1 LAIGSP
7 LRRLLPG
14 CRYRFPERSRQAARL
29 SVQGKF
35 YNEVVERIAAK
46 AIAMLREK
54 NYLSEEGVD
63 VDVPP
68 CLDQVIEDS

>member
-1 LAIGSP
+1 
-7 LRRLLPG
+7 
-14 CRYRFPERSRQAARL
+14 
-29 SVQGKF
+29 
-35 YNEVVERIAAK
+35 
-46 AIAMLREK
+46 MLREK